1 MIIRVPP
8 PALSHLRRASRNST
22 VAHHA
27 ATTARCGRSHPVHGD
42 GSPNLGL
49 ADVMHLTCTD
59 AVFGTHTALIDAFL
73 AQTGLTLEPEP
84 P

>member
-1 MIIRVPP
+1 VSPRLLYLIFVG
-8 PALSHLRRASRNST
+8 L
-22 VAHHA
+22 A
-27 ATTARCGRSHPVHGD
+27 ATAQSHIMPRRPPRRGRSHPVQGD